1 MLKTRLAE
9 LLGTRH
15 PIIQAGMGPFSN
27 NQLCIASANAGVLG
41 LLSTS
46 GLDTREVHPGIY
58 KSFVESGGATLE
70 DDKVTVLEK
79 IFRQT
84 HEGVKDSGG
93 VFGIN
98 TMVSAEVTE
107 QATLIIDT
115 AIRMREED
123 PEFRDTFKVVFT
135 SAGLFEVA

>member
-1 MLKTRLAE
+1 MLSTPLTE
-9 LLGTRH
+9 LLGIRH

-27 NQLCIASANAGVLG
+27 NRLCIATATAGVLG

-46 GLDTREVHPGIY
+46 GLWTREAHPGIY
-58 KSFVESGGATLE
+58 KSFVETGGATL
-70 DDKVTVLEK
+70 DDDHVTVLEK

-84 HEGVKDSGG
+84 HNGVKDSGG

-107 QATLIIDT
+107 
-115 AIRMREED
+115 
-123 PEFRDTFKVVFT
+123 P
-135 SAGLFEVA
+135 